1 MQEEDFLWLEDI
13 EADDARAWVSAQN
26 DVSLARLQ
34 GDERYAALKQRAVEF
49 LTDNRRL
56 PLGQYSSG
64 KVRNFWQDDD
74 HIKGILRETTLAQY
88 ATDDPAW
95 TVLLDIDALAEEED
109 EDWVYKGRTSLG
121 SNPDRCLIHLS
132 RGGTDAVEIREF
144 DCADQS
150 FVTNGFFL
158 PEAKTQVEWLNE
170 DQILVG
176 TDFGPGSLTTSGY
189 ARLLKLWQ
197 RGTALTEART
207 IFEAEETDMV
217 VTAKTLHRPEGDY
230 TFILQVPSFFEEEIH
245 FYSAGTVN
253 RVPIPLTV
261 NFHGV
266 LGDSFL
272 FELRE
277 PWTHGDQTYAAGE
290 LLSLHLQKSLD
301 AREPVG
307 IERVF
312 SPPASMA
319 IKSTVI
325 GRDSIYLSTLD
336 DVDGRLFEIRPG
348 IDGWSNKTV
357 DLPDQGSLEFVT
369 CDPVDDVMMV
379 SYESFTTPQ
388 SLYLLNQGADPEPV
402 RSEPRRFD
410 ADGLITRQYFA
421 NSRDGTR
428 VPYYV
433 ICHRDTPL
441 DGTNPTVL
449 YAYGGFEVALTP
461 AYMSALSS
469 AWLEAGGVW
478 VQANLRGGGEYG
490 PDWHNAALLENRQNA
505 YDDYIAVAEDL
516 ISQGIT
522 SPNKLAIRGGSNGG
536 LLVTAVMVQRPD
548 LYQAVICAVPLIDMM
563 RYHRL
568 SAGASWMAEYGNPD
582 IPEQA
587 EYIRRYSPYQNVL
600 ADVEYPHAFF
610 WTNMK
615 DDRVHPSHARRM
627 VAKMLSQ
634 GHEVMYF
641 ENTEGGHGGG
651 ADPVALAH
659 TTALE
664 LVYLMQQLVD

>member
-1 MQEEDFLWLEDI
+1 M
-13 EADDARAWVSAQN
+13 
-26 DVSLARLQ
+26 
-34 GDERYAALKQRAVEF
+34 
-49 LTDNRRL
+49 
-56 PLGQYSSG
+56 
-64 KVRNFWQDDD
+64 
-74 HIKGILRETTLAQY
+74 
-88 ATDDPAW
+88 
-95 TVLLDIDALAEEED
+95 
-109 EDWVYKGRTSLG
+109 
-121 SNPDRCLIHLS
+121 
-132 RGGTDAVEIREF
+132 
-144 DCADQS
+144 
-150 FVTNGFFL
+150 
-158 PEAKTQVEWLNE
+158 
-170 DQILVG
+170 
-176 TDFGPGSLTTSGY
+176 
-189 ARLLKLWQ
+189 
-197 RGTALTEART
+197 
-207 IFEAEETDMV
+207 
-217 VTAKTLHRPEGDY
+217 
-230 TFILQVPSFFEEEIH
+230 
-245 FYSAGTVN
+245 
-253 RVPIPLTV
+253 
-261 NFHGV
+261 
-266 LGDSFL
+266 
-272 FELRE
+272 
-277 PWTHGDQTYAAGE
+277 
-290 LLSLHLQKSLD
+290 
-301 AREPVG
+301 
-307 IERVF
+307 
-312 SPPASMA
+312 
-319 IKSTVI
+319 
-325 GRDSIYLSTLD
+325 
-336 DVDGRLFEIRPG
+336 
-348 IDGWSNKTV
+348 
-357 DLPDQGSLEFVT
+357 
-369 CDPVDDVMMV
+369 
-379 SYESFTTPQ
+379 
-388 SLYLLNQGADPEPV
+388 
-402 RSEPRRFD
+402 RSEPGRFD

-421 NSRDGTR
+421 KSRDGTR

-664 LVYLMQQLVD
+664 LVYLMQQLMD